1 MARRIAAVGAAAL
14 VAVAVNFFGVVFFF
28 RPIAEADSV
37 GGALPPPAIGFLVY
51 VLLSVLVLDWAI
63 QRFGQPVKV
72 ALVIALSQIILVI
85 DLVLRGER
93 GLATGAAGSVLILVT
108 WITMGFAYSRA
119 RSDADSSRDRATHDI

>member
-1 MARRIAAVGAAAL
+1 MIGRVGAAC
-14 VAVAVNFFGVVFFF
+14 
-28 RPIAEADSV
+28 
-37 GGALPPPAIGFLVY
+37 FL
-51 VLLSVLVLDWAI
+51 SGPVLVLDWAI

-119 RSDADSSRDRATHDI
+119 RSDADSPGVRATHDI